1 MSALQYS
8 IETRNLGRIYK
19 IRGAKKEESKTL
31 VALKDI
37 NLSVKP
43 GELFGLLGPNGAGK
57 TTLIKILTT
66 LLSPSSGTAFVAG
79 IDAEKEPGKVRQ
91 VINMV
96 SGGESSGYGLL
107 TVRENLWMFAQFYG
121 IPTEE
126 ANTRIKKL
134 LQIVGLA
141 DRMNT
146 RSSDLST
153 GLRQKMNIV
162 RGFLTDPRVLFL
174 DEPTLGLDV
183 GASRDVRHFVRRWV
197 DEDPTRTLLLT
208 THYMVEADE
217 MCDRVAIINQGKVLA
232 CDTPAALKQQL
243 QKNALFEIKVDS
255 PIPLDKDTIIKT
267 VGVQNCSITEVDGG
281 SHIELNLAEEAHL
294 ANVIVNLTAQN
305 ARILSLQKH
314 EPTLEDVFVKL
325 TGLSME
331 EVENVSDDDPTS

>member
-1 MSALQYS
+1 MTALTYS

-19 IRGAKKEESKTL
+19 VRGAKKEEPKKL
-31 VALKDI
+31 VALQDI
-37 NLSVKP
+37 NLTVRP

-66 LLSPSSGTAFVAG
+66 LLSPSSGSAFVAG
-79 IDAEKEPGKVRQ
+79 LDADKEPEKVRQ

-107 TVRENLWMFAQFYG
+107 TIRENLWMFAQFYG

-126 ANTRIKKL
+126 ANARIKKL
-134 LQIVGLA
+134 LEIVGLA
-141 DRMNT
+141 ERANT
-146 RSSDLST
+146 RCSDLST

-162 RGFLTDPRVLFL
+162 RGFLTDPKVLFL

-183 GASRDVRHFVRRWV
+183 GASRDVRRFVRQWV

-232 CDTPAALKQQL
+232 CDTPTSLKQQL

-255 PIPLDKDTIIKT
+255 PSPLDKKVISDIE
-267 VGVQNCSITEVDGG
+267 GVQTCAITEEDGG
-281 SHIELNLAEEAHL
+281 SRIELNLVEEAHL
-294 ANVIVNLTAQN
+294 ANVIASLSAQQG
-305 ARILSLQKH
+305 RILSLQKH

-325 TGLSME
+325 VGLSME
-331 EVENVSDDDPTS
+331 EVENESDDDPAA